1 MRKIRPDISVGP
13 GKIRLFFF
21 AGVAGAAV
29 YGFAAVGAMAGT
41 DELNAGAV
49 TAIAAGF
56 TAFLAVM
63 YGIFVYIILRTLA
76 GVIAGVTPFIHCI
89 EAGAVVAAATGTTFQ
104 RQVHDIRMG
113 FRAITVMTVCAATVG
128 GITAMGDIV
137 LGIIV
142 ICAAGVIL
150 SILRRRLGRR
160 IRFGRLCVIFFCAGL
175 LRC

>member
-1 MRKIRPDISVGP
+1 MSGR
-13 GKIRLFFF
+13 GKGQLFFF
-21 AGVAGAAV
+21 TGMAGAAV
-29 YGFAAVGAMAGT
+29 YMFATVGAMAGA

-49 TAIAAGF
+49 TTITAGF
-56 TAFLAVM
+56 AAFLTVVH
-63 YGIFVYIILRTLA
+63 GIFVYIILRTLA

-104 RQVHDIRMG
+104 LQVHDIRMG
-113 FRAITVMTVCAATVG
+113 FRAIAVMTVCAATVG
-128 GITAMGDIV
+128 GIAAMSDIV

-160 IRFGRLCVIFFCAGL
+160 IRFGRLCGIFFRAGL